1 MQAGSPTPGLL
12 REVRA
17 APHWRQVDFISDL
30 HLHPEDPATARAWR
44 DYLAATEADAVF
56 ILGDLF
62 EVWPGDDC
70 LKASADLGPGTD
82 PGIGASSSS
91 SPSPDADRDSDRE
104 PPLDSGLESARAR
117 DFARAFARECAAALR
132 AASQRLALFFLH
144 GNRDFL
150 LGEGFAAA
158 TGAQGLADPALLHF
172 GPRKLLLSHGDALC
186 LDDGDYQ
193 RFRAQVRDPA
203 WIAALLQRPL
213 AEREALGRQ
222 LRAESTAR
230 HVTQPTYADADA
242 ALSRQ
247 WLLEAGAQDLVHG
260 HTHRPADHNLG
271 EGLVR
276 RVLSDWD
283 AAATPPRA
291 QVLRLDAAGVF
302 QRVDLLARSVPSV

>member
-1 MQAGSPTPGLL
+1 MQAGSPPPGLAH
-12 REVRA
+12 EVRA

-30 HLHPEDPATARAWR
+30 HLHPEDPATTEAWR
-44 DYLAATEADAVF
+44 TYLASTEADAVF

-70 LKASADLGPGTD
+70 LRGTADTGPA
-82 PGIGASSSS
+82 IGASASPPPSS
-91 SPSPDADRDSDRE
+91 
-104 PPLDSGLESARAR
+104 DSGLESAR
-117 DFARAFARECAAALR
+117 ARAFARECAAALR

-150 LGEGFAAA
+150 LGDGFAAA
-158 TGAQGLADPALLHF
+158 TGAQGLADPALLDF
-172 GPRKLLLSHGDALC
+172 GPRKVLLSHGDALC
-186 LDDGDYQ
+186 LDDVDYQ

-222 LRAESTAR
+222 LRAESAAR
-230 HVTQPTYADADA
+230 HATQPTYADADA

-247 WLLEAGAQDLVHG
+247 WLRESGAQVLVHG
-260 HTHRPADHNLG
+260 HTHRPADHDLG

-302 QRVDLLARSVPSV
+302 ERVDLLARSAPGA

>member
-1 MQAGSPTPGLL
+1 MQAGSPTSGLAH
-12 REVRA
+12 EVRA

-30 HLHPEDPATARAWR
+30 HLHPEDPVTAEAWR
-44 DYLAATEADAVF
+44 TYLASTEADAVF

-70 LKASADLGPGTD
+70 LRASADTGT
-82 PGIGASSSS
+82 GAGASS
-91 SPSPDADRDSDRE
+91 SPSPSSDANLDSDRKS
-104 PPLDSGLESARAR
+104 PLDSDLESARS
-117 DFARAFARECAAALR
+117 RAFARTFARDCAAALR

-150 LGEGFAAA
+150 LGDGFAAD

-172 GPRKLLLSHGDALC
+172 GPRKVLLSHGDALC
-186 LDDGDYQ
+186 LDDVDYQ

-222 LRAESTAR
+222 LRAESAAR
-230 HVTQPTYADADA
+230 HATQPTYADADT

-247 WLLEAGAQDLVHG
+247 WLREAGAQVLVHG
-260 HTHRPADHNLG
+260 HTHRPADHDLG

-276 RVLSDWD
+276 CVLSDWD
-283 AAATPPRA
+283 TAATPPRA

-302 QRVDLLARSVPSV
+302 QRVDLLTRSAPSA